1 MPFPFFIPRY
11 YKIDASGRLT
21 HAAEW
26 TSTSKHECSWNEIDR
41 LAKPDPTTE
50 QVESGRGKDTE
61 LLGEPQFK
69 IALRVELEQFR
80 DRWLT
85 FWNWSVDKE
94 DAPIQPEAAA
104 ELLNTH
110 QGTGV
115 NLFITDIL
123 QYPRFLCPDG
133 HILIGGGRYVG
144 YPQPTPGIK
153 YECRHVSEFKGN
165 RGAFDDSLTQFVDY
179 VKWLGRRCNCKD
191 ETSDVV
197 DGLSQVVD
205 WIQHTTATTADAY
218 SELESRYAF
227 LADALMRTSKK
238 VRRSSPSS
246 SPSLSTTCITNEKI
260 DELTSKVE
268 KMRLTLLAQQK
279 GKHRKNKK
287 NPLLKF
293 TLYQDALY
301 NAWKDFCALRLDT
314 IKELQ
319 GDRQRPKTKR
329 TYADFLI
336 FCGHNKLVENKASG
350 ETIYV
355 SDVVETAEELGDVI
369 HACKE
374 RERKQKKR
382 EHQEAD

>member
-1 MPFPFFIPRY
+1 MPLPFFIPRY

-41 LAKPDPTTE
+41 FAKPDPTGW
-50 QVESGRGKDTE
+50 QVESGRRKDTE

-69 IALRVELEQFR
+69 IALRIELEQFR
-80 DRWLT
+80 DRWLS

-94 DAPIQPEAAA
+94 NAPIQSEVAA
-104 ELLNTH
+104 ESINPH
-110 QGTGV
+110 QGTGAH
-115 NLFITDIL
+115 LFITDIL

-133 HILIGGGRYVG
+133 NILIGGGRYVG

-165 RGAFDDSLTQFVDY
+165 RGAFDDSLTQFIDY

-191 ETSDVV
+191 ESSDVV

-205 WIQHTTATTADAY
+205 WILHTTATTADAY
-218 SELESRYAF
+218 SELQSRYAF
-227 LADALMRTSKK
+227 LADALTLTAQRI
-238 VRRSSPSS
+238 RCSSPSS
-246 SPSLSTTCITNEKI
+246 RPPLSATCIANDKI

-279 GKHRKNKK
+279 GKHRKSKT

-301 NAWKDFCALRLDT
+301 KAWKDFRALRLDS
-314 IKELQ
+314 IKGIR
-319 GDRQRPKTKR
+319 GDSQRPKTKR
-329 TYADFLI
+329 TYADFLV
-336 FCGHNKLVENKASG
+336 FCGHDKLVINKVSG
-350 ETIYV
+350 DTIYV
-355 SDVVETAEELGDVI
+355 SDVVKTAKELGDVI

-382 EHQEAD
+382 VRQEGD